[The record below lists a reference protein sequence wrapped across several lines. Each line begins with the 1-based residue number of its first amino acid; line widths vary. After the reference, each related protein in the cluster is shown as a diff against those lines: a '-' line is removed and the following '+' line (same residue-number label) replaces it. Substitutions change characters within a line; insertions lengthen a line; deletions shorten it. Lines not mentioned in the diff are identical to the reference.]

1 MSLDILYIYIIIYY
15 IIYYIIIPYL
25 FLYLIIKGIFLY
37 KGMTLNFDVNPNSIL
52 FNLIHSLMASPIL
65 SNGVALSI
73 SVVNSTPFTNNIPLS
88 VPTNHCLIYYLI
100 LKAKQKIIQPIFTD
114 GLDSHQQLFP
124 IHSNKMYPK
133 LGWHQSN

>member
-65 SNGVALSI
+65 LNCVALLM
-73 SVVNSTPFTNNIPLS
+73 SVVNSMPFTNSIALS
-88 VPTNHCLIYYLI
+88 VPTNHCFIC
-100 LKAKQKIIQPIFTD
+100 
-114 GLDSHQQLFP
+114 
-124 IHSNKMYPK
+124 
-133 LGWHQSN
+133 

>member
-1 MSLDILYIYIIIYY
+1 MIFYIILYILI
-15 IIYYIIIPYL
+15 
-25 FLYLIIKGIFLY
+25 YLIIKGIFLY
-37 KGMTLNFDVNPNSIL
+37 KGMTLNFDVKPNSIL
-52 FNLIHSLMASPIL
+52 FNLMHSLMASPIL

-88 VPTNHCLIYYLI
+88 VPTNHCFIYYLI
-100 LKAKQKIIQPIFTD
+100 LKVKQKNNPTYLHRRVGFT
-114 GLDSHQQLFP
+114 SITFS

>member
-1 MSLDILYIYIIIYY
+1 MSLDVLY
-15 IIYYIIIPYL
+15 IIYINIPY
-25 FLYLIIKGIFLY
+25 Y
-37 KGMTLNFDVNPNSIL
+37 KRNFSLQNSGMTLNFDVKPNSIL

-65 SNGVALSI
+65 SNGVALLI

-88 VPTNHCLIYYLI
+88 VPTNHCFIFYLI
-100 LKAKQKIIQPIFTD
+100 LNVKQKIIQPIFTD